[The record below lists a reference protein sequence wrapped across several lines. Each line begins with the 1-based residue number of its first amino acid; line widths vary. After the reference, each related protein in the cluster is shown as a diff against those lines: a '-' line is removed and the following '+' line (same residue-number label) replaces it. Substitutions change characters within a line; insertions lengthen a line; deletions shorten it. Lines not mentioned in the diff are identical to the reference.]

1 MSDAVGY
8 VVTVYNKAKFLA
20 GCLDAILAQEGGPP
34 AEIVFVDDGSTDGSG
49 DLLRDLIAARGAAQA
64 RVISQRTPGPV
75 PPPIAACARR
85 PRPGSKS
92 SMPTIR
98 SRPSPRA
105 FCARKRCATIWV

>member
-20 GCLDAILAQEGGPP
+20 GCLDSILGQDDGPP

-64 RVISQRTPGPV
+64 RVISQKNAGPGPATNRGV
-75 PPPIAACARR
+75 REA
-85 PRPGSKS
+85 
-92 SMPTIR
+92 T
-98 SRPSPRA
+98 SP
-105 FCARKRCATIWV
+105 